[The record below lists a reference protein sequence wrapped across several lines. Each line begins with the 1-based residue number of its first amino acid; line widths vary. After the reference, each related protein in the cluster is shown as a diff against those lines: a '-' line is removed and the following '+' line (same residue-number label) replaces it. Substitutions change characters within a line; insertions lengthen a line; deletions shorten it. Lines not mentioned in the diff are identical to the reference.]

1 MKMGKTRY
9 FTGIILLAVLLAGV
23 LTACAGSRKL
33 SDKFDEAEVKA
44 VAEEVIEILNEGD
57 VDTLVDEKWNTV
69 MKSMVGKD
77 VLTGEILPIV
87 EELGAFEAFDK
98 EAVTGNTDQDTDQE
112 YAVAV
117 IKVQYEKRKAQFT
130 ISFDEDMKVGG
141 FFIK

>member
-9 FTGIILLAVLLAGV
+9 FTGIILLAVLLAWV

-44 VAEEVIEILNEGD
+44 AAEEVIEILNEGD
-57 VDTLVDEKWNTV
+57 VDTLVDETWNTV
-69 MKSMVGKD
+69 MKSRVGKD

>member
-44 VAEEVIEILNEGD
+44 AAEEVIEILNEGD

-87 EELGAFEAFDK
+87 GELGAFEAFDK

>member
-9 FTGIILLAVLLAGV
+9 FTGIILRAVLLAGV

-44 VAEEVIEILNEGD
+44 AAEEVIEILNEGD

-98 EAVTGNTDQDTDQE
+98 EAVTGNTDQYSDQ
-112 YAVAV
+112 
-117 IKVQYEKRKAQFT
+117 
-130 ISFDEDMKVGG
+130 
-141 FFIK
+141 

>member
-1 MKMGKTRY
+1 MKIGKTRY
-9 FTGIILLAVLLAGV
+9 FTGIILLAVLLAEV

-44 VAEEVIEILNEGD
+44 AAEEVIEILNEGD

>member
-1 MKMGKTRY
+1 MKIGKTRY
-9 FTGIILLAVLLAGV
+9 FTGIILLAVLLAEV

-44 VAEEVIEILNEGD
+44 AAEEVIEILNEGD

-117 IKVQYEKRKAQFT
+117 VKVQYEKRKAQFT

>member
-9 FTGIILLAVLLAGV
+9 FTGIILLAVLLAEV

-44 VAEEVIEILNEGD
+44 AAEEVIEILNEGD

>member
-33 SDKFDEAEVKA
+33 SDKFDEAA
-44 VAEEVIEILNEGD
+44 AEEVIEILNEGD

>member
-44 VAEEVIEILNEGD
+44 AAEEVIEILNEGD

>member
-1 MKMGKTRY
+1 MKIGKTRY
-9 FTGIILLAVLLAGV
+9 FTGIILLAVLLAEV

-44 VAEEVIEILNEGD
+44 AAEEVIEILNEGD

-69 MKSMVGKD
+69 MKSMVGKELLKD
-77 VLTGEILPIV
+77 EVLPIV

>member
-1 MKMGKTRY
+1 MKIGKTRY
-9 FTGIILLAVLLAGV
+9 FTGIILLAVLLAEV

-44 VAEEVIEILNEGD
+44 AAEEVIEILNEGD

-87 EELGAFEAFDK
+87 EGLGAFEAFDK

>member
-9 FTGIILLAVLLAGV
+9 FTGILLLAVLLAGV

-44 VAEEVIEILNEGD
+44 AAEEVIEILNEGD

-69 MKSMVGKD
+69 MKRMVGKD

>member
-9 FTGIILLAVLLAGV
+9 FTGILLLAVLLAGV

-44 VAEEVIEILNEGD
+44 AAEEVIEILNEGD

-87 EELGAFEAFDK
+87 GELGAFEAFDK

>member
-1 MKMGKTRY
+1 MKMGQTRY
-9 FTGIILLAVLLAGV
+9 FTGILLLAVLLAGV

-44 VAEEVIEILNEGD
+44 AAEEVIEILNEGD
-57 VDTLVDEKWNTV
+57 VDTLVDEKWTTV

>member
-23 LTACAGSRKL
+23 LTSWAGSRKL
-33 SDKFDEAEVKA
+33 SDKFDEEEVKA
-44 VAEEVIEILNEGD
+44 AAEEVIEILNEGD

>member
-44 VAEEVIEILNEGD
+44 AAEEVIEILNEGD

-98 EAVTGNTDQDTDQE
+98 EAVTGNTDQE

>member
-1 MKMGKTRY
+1 MKIGKTRY
-9 FTGIILLAVLLAGV
+9 FTGIILLAVLLAEV

-44 VAEEVIEILNEGD
+44 AAEEVIEILNEGD

-98 EAVTGNTDQDTDQE
+98 EAVTGSRDKDTEQE
-112 YAVAV
+112 FAVAV
-117 IKVQYEKRKAQFT
+117 VKVKYEKRKAQFT

-141 FFIK
+141 FYIK

>member
-44 VAEEVIEILNEGD
+44 A

>member
-44 VAEEVIEILNEGD
+44 AAEEVIEILNEGD

-117 IKVQYEKRKAQFT
+117 IMVQYEKRKAQFT

>member
-1 MKMGKTRY
+1 MKIGKTRY
-9 FTGIILLAVLLAGV
+9 FTGIILLAVLLAEV

-44 VAEEVIEILNEGD
+44 AAEEVIEILNEGD

-87 EELGAFEAFDK
+87 GELGAFEAFDK

>member
-44 VAEEVIEILNEGD
+44 AAEEVIEILNEGD
-57 VDTLVDEKWNTV
+57 ADTLVDEKWNTV

>member
-1 MKMGKTRY
+1 M
-9 FTGIILLAVLLAGV
+9 
-23 LTACAGSRKL
+23 
-33 SDKFDEAEVKA
+33 
-44 VAEEVIEILNEGD
+44 
-57 VDTLVDEKWNTV
+57 
-69 MKSMVGKD
+69 
-77 VLTGEILPIV
+77 LTGEILPIV

>member
-98 EAVTGNTDQDTDQE
+98 EAVTGNTDQE